1 MIITG
6 DCREILPTL
15 EAESIDCCVTSPPY
29 ALGLRNYGDIPNQI
43 GLESSLE
50 QYIKTIR
57 EVAREIFRVLK
68 PEGTLWL
75 NLGDKYA
82 KSGPAGNCYPNG
94 TRKPTGTQIVPMKQP
109 FPDKCLMLIPARVA
123 IALIDDGWILRNEII
138 WAKTN
143 PLPSSAPDRCNNS
156 HESVYLFGKSDQK
169 KYLQTSSESTT
180 YLFAKQ
186 AKYAFDQ
193 DAIAEPSST
202 NDQRPPVGS
211 KGTIGHPNAGL
222 RNKIGGNKFPGKVSS
237 TTYSGNPFIPSGNR
251 IKRDVWTLSTSAS
264 ENHTEEIEHYAKYPE
279 ALVKPCIL
287 AGCPP
292 GGIVLDPFSGSGT
305 TGKVAQELGR
315 QYIGIE
321 LNPAYAE
328 ASKKR
333 TGDHIQTK
341 ILEEQP

>member
-1 MIITG
+1 MILTG

-29 ALGLRNYGDIPNQI
+29 ALGLRNYGNIPNQI
-43 GLESSLE
+43 GLESTLE
-50 QYIKTIR
+50 EYIETIR
-57 EVAREIFRVLK
+57 DVFQEVHRVLK

-82 KSGPAGNCYPNG
+82 KSAPAGNCYPNG
-94 TRKPTGTQIVPMKQP
+94 TGKPKGTFSVQIKPP
-109 FPDKCLMLIPARVA
+109 YPDKCLMLIPSRVA
-123 IALIDDGWILRNEII
+123 IALMDDGWILRNEII

-143 PLPSSAPDRCNNS
+143 PLPTSAPDRCNNS
-156 HESVYLFGKSDQK
+156 HESIFLFGKSDQR
-169 KYLQTSSESTT
+169 KYLQTSSQETM
-180 YLFAKQ
+180 YFFAKQ
-186 AKYAFDQ
+186 PKYYFDQ

-211 KGTIGHPNAGL
+211 RGTVGRPNTGL
-222 RNKIGGNKFPGKVSS
+222 RNKIGGNKFLGKVPSL
-237 TTYSGNPFIPSGNR
+237 TYSGNPFIPKGTR
-251 IKRDVWTLSTSAS
+251 IKRDVWTIPTSAS
-264 ENHTEEIEHYAKYPE
+264 DSQREKIEHYAKYPE

-287 AGCPP
+287 AGCPV
-292 GGIVLDPFSGSGT
+292 GGVVLDPFSGSGT
-305 TGKVAQELGR
+305 TGKVAHQLGR

-333 TGDHIQTK
+333 IGAHIQTK
-341 ILEEQP
+341 IQEVNE